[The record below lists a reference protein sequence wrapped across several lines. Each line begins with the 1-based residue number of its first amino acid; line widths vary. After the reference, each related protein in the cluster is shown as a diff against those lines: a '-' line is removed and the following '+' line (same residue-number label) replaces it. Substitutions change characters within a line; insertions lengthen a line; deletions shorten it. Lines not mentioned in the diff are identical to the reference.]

1 MLSTLNYSLLLRV
14 TKSFNFLL
22 LFGYLTT
29 ATVALC
35 VSFRDERII
44 GMLSA
49 YLGFIVLM
57 LGDALP
63 DKIRREGALFGSIA
77 ILILTIRICYALF
90 QEKIPDLYLSSVSM
104 GKMSYTTADIAFL
117 ACFNIIF
124 FLTNYIYNNFLQPE
138 CYVILA
144 SSMKSIKVEE
154 RKANILT
161 TVNQRLDIPSGS
173 ARNKTRLGPLN
184 HLLTGL
190 ARILT
195 TPDNQSSS
203 EVDDLE
209 KSILSVTHTEQTT
222 QQK

>member
-44 GMLSA
+44 
-49 YLGFIVLM
+49 
-57 LGDALP
+57 
-63 DKIRREGALFGSIA
+63 
-77 ILILTIRICYALF
+77 
-90 QEKIPDLYLSSVSM
+90 EKNPDLYLSSVSM